1 MFYSSFCGVKVR
13 VFKTKWMAR
22 FQRRQ
27 KVLDSDL
34 LEAIIRAERGLMDA
48 DLGGGLIKQR
58 VARKGQ
64 GKSGGY
70 RMIVA
75 YRVQNR
81 AVFLYAFAKD
91 ELVALRI
98 VGSNWMNADAGVIA
112 KALEDGALQE
122 VKNEE

>member
-75 YRVQNR
+75 YRAQNR

>member
-1 MFYSSFCGVKVR
+1 M
-13 VFKTKWMAR
+13 
-22 FQRRQ
+22 
-27 KVLDSDL
+27 DSDL

-75 YRVQNR
+75 YRAQNR

>member
-75 YRVQNR
+75 YRAQNR
-81 AVFLYAFAKD
+81 AVFYMHLQRMSVKISA
-91 ELVALRI
+91 RM
-98 VGSNWMNADAGVIA
+98 NWWH
-112 KALEDGALQE
+112 
-122 VKNEE
+122 